1 MIHKLVTVDSTAILV
16 SGKESGSTRFAL
28 HPDEKYVHPLFG
40 WLSFPGFH
48 MYLQVYYVNLFEFQ
62 RRYIFTLLHI
72 FRPISLCIFFIGKTT
87 RTNNRYEIYTK
98 SLILHKTL
106 QTLQN
111 LIRSTRKPPSS
122 LQRSMYNTTVMKIGR
137 K

>member
-1 MIHKLVTVDSTAILV
+1 MIHNIVTVDSTEILV
-16 SGKESGSTRFAL
+16 SGIESGKTKSAL
-28 HPDEKYVHPLFG
+28 YPNEKYFLPIFG
-40 WLSFPGFH
+40 WLKFPWLH
-48 MYLQVYYVNLFEFQ
+48 MYLHVYYVNLFEFQ
-62 RRYIFTLLHI
+62 KRYIFTLLHI
-72 FRPISLCIFFIGKTT
+72 FTPISLCIFIGKTT

-122 LQRSMYNTTVMKIGR
+122 TQRSMYNTTVMKIER